1 MTKMAENG
9 DVKRALNAVEQGV
22 KQDGFVVIKTAT
34 ISDGST
40 LEVRKL
46 LGKDIMT
53 AQLLCG
59 GNPQGLMLAMT
70 ALACR
75 RDGAQVL
82 YEDLQDEDAFIVMD
96 MMQTVMEGKTGNFT
110 YPAVA
115 P

>member
-1 MTKMAENG
+1 MTKMAEKEG
-9 DVKRALNAVEQGV
+9 VKQALNAVEQGV
-22 KQDGFVVIKTAT
+22 KQDGFVAIKTT
-34 ISDGST
+34 ILSDGST

-59 GNPQGLMLAMT
+59 GNPQGLMLAMV

-75 RDGAQVL
+75 RNGAQVL
-82 YEDLQDEDAFIVMD
+82 YEDLQYEDAFVVMD
-96 MMQTVMEGKTGNFT
+96 MMQEVMEGKTGNFT

-115 P
+115 H